1 MQFTR
6 FKNKLGKLRV
16 AANQRYLEYDDGTPF
31 FYLAD
36 TAWELFHRLNREEA
50 QYYLSNRAA
59 KGFTAIQAV
68 ALAELGGTDVPNVY
82 GELPLTN
89 RDPATP
95 NEGYFRHVDDI
106 VQDAEKL
113 GLFMG
118 MLPTWG
124 SCWKLVGGNDN
135 AIFSVENARV
145 YGRFI
150 GERYRDNAV
159 IWISDRSSMIQLTIS
174 RVWGDMSLRSTISA
188 ALL

>member
-16 AANQRYLEYDDGTPF
+16 AANHRYLEYDDGTPF
-31 FYLAD
+31 LYLGD

-50 QYYLSNRAA
+50 LYYLSNRAV
-59 KGFTAIQAV
+59 KGFTVIQAV

-82 GELPLTN
+82 GELPLIN

-124 SCWKLVGGNDN
+124 SCWKLVGRNDN

-145 YGRFI
+145 YGRLL
-150 GERYRDNAV
+150 GKRYR
-159 IWISDRSSMIQLTIS
+159 
-174 RVWGDMSLRSTISA
+174 G
-188 ALL
+188 